1 LKDRIN
7 IPSLDDMV
15 FEGRNQDYGAY
26 RLRKSNQRR
35 LLVSFGY
42 AIGFFII
49 VLSIYPLENLFHPK
63 IYDLGYNYRAVNVS
77 MTYDP
82 TIQIQTERSAGSS
95 SASESIPDKIIDD
108 DQVITPQQ
116 DAKLPSAGNSDSA
129 NAINNGTGSTGTGN
143 SNIAGEGDAGEV
155 FGSADV
161 NPQFPGGPKA
171 MQEFVNSNIHYPEIA
186 LSMNIRGTILV
197 YVVIMSDG
205 SLRDVKVVKGL
216 QPELDAEVV
225 RVVKSMPLWKPAMR
239 AGIPVNVRC
248 TWPITVSS
256 KMGKM

>member
-1 LKDRIN
+1 MKDRIN

-15 FEGRNQDYGAY
+15 FEDRNRDYGAY
-26 RLRKSNQRR
+26 SLRKSNKRR
-35 LLVSFGY
+35 LLISFSY
-42 AIGFFII
+42 ATGFFII
-49 VLSIYPLENLFHPK
+49 VLSIYPLQNLIHPK
-63 IYDLGYNYRAVNVS
+63 IYDATFGYQVTNVD

-82 TIQIQTERSAGSS
+82 TIRIQVEQSIGSS
-95 SASESIPDKIIDD
+95 SASQLIPEKIVDD
-108 DQVITPQQ
+108 ELVITPKDDVKQ
-116 DAKLPSAGNSDSA
+116 PETGSSDSA
-129 NAINNGTGSTGTGN
+129 NVSSTGTGN
-143 SNIAGEGDAGEV
+143 AGTGNSNRAGEGDTGEV

-161 NPQFPGGPKA
+161 NPQFPGGSRA
-171 MQEFVNSNIHYPEIA
+171 MQEYINSNIRYPDIA

-197 YVVIMSDG
+197 YIVIMSDG

-225 RVVKSMPLWKPAMR
+225 RVVKSMPLWNPARRGGM
-239 AGIPVNVRC
+239 PVNVRV